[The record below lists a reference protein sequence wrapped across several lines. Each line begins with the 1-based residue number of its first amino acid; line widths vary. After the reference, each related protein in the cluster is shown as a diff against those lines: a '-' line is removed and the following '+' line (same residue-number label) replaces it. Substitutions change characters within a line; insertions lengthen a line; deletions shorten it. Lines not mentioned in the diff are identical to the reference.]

1 MGPFVNDEY
10 SDVTFALY
18 AVEAPGMPP
27 RLLTREAEKLRQRL
41 LHVAGVKKVDILG
54 ERPERIF
61 VEFSYARLATLGVG
75 ARDIFEAL
83 QRQNAVTPAG
93 SIDTNGPRV
102 FVRLDGAYDD
112 LQKIRDTPIVS
123 GGRTL
128 KLSDVADVERG
139 YEDPATFLIRHNGE
153 PALML
158 GIVMQDG
165 WNGLDLG
172 EALEAEQKKI
182 SAELPTGLTFTK
194 VTDQAVN
201 IREAVDEFMLKF
213 FVALGVVMVVGL
225 VSLGWRVGIVVAAAV
240 PLTLAVVFVIMLDT
254 GRAFDRITLGALIIS
269 LGLAGR

>member
-1 MGPFVNDEY
+1 
-10 SDVTFALY
+10 
-18 AVEAPGMPP
+18 MPP

-41 LHVAGVKKVDILG
+41 LHVPGVKKVDILG

-75 ARDIFEAL
+75 ARDIFDAL

-93 SIDTNGPRV
+93 SIDTNGPQV

-172 EALEAEQKKI
+172 KALEAE
-182 SAELPTGLTFTK
+182 AEG
-194 VTDQAVN
+194 D
-201 IREAVDEFMLKF
+201 I
-213 FVALGVVMVVGL
+213 GG
-225 VSLGWRVGIVVAAAV
+225 AAHR
-240 PLTLAVVFVIMLDT
+240 PHLHQ
-254 GRAFDRITLGALIIS
+254 GHGS
-269 LGLAGR
+269 GGQYS

>member
-61 VEFSYARLATLGVG
+61 VEFSYARLATLGIG
-75 ARDIFEAL
+75 ARDIFDAL

-93 SIDTNGPRV
+93 SIDTNGPQV
-102 FVRLDGAYDD
+102 FVRLEGAYDD

-128 KLSDVADVERG
+128 KLSDVAEVERG

-172 EALEAEQKKI
+172 KALEAETEADI
-182 SAELPTGLTFTK
+182 ARSCPPASPSPRSRIRRSTSVRPSMNSCSSSSSPWLWSWWSVWSAW
-194 VTDQAVN
+194 A
-201 IREAVDEFMLKF
+201 
-213 FVALGVVMVVGL
+213 
-225 VSLGWRVGIVVAAAV
+225 
-240 PLTLAVVFVIMLDT
+240 
-254 GRAFDRITLGALIIS
+254 GAS
-269 LGLAGR
+269 ASWSRQPCR